1 MKKVIYYFTGTG
13 NSMRAAEKIAI
24 CIGNTEI
31 ISMRNDPKD
40 FPATDADI
48 IGFIYPV
55 YHWTMPLPVAQFVK
69 ELSLNPTAY
78 IFVVTMPSFINGY
91 ACEKLEEL
99 LLVKGAKIAYGAKVH
114 SVANYVI
121 NYSPRPSPKW
131 VVPRTEKRIDKIAS
145 DVADMKTKGIPK
157 AGFVV
162 RKRYLKLMPKY
173 HELMPLYDYG
183 FIINECC
190 KSCGLCSKLCPCN
203 NIVVIDGKPVFC
215 HNCSHCMACVCYCPK
230 RAIGYKTP
238 DSVMEL
244 LDSNLLNN
252 VFVKK
257 MGLPPKRKIYH
268 NPYVTAADIVVNKK
282 QFD

>member
-1 MKKVIYYFTGTG
+1 
-13 NSMRAAEKIAI
+13 MRAAEKIAGHI
-24 CIGNTEI
+24 RDAEI
-31 ISMRNDPKD
+31 ISMRNAPKD
-40 FPATDADI
+40 FPAIDADI

-55 YHWTMPLPVAQFVK
+55 YHWTMPLPVAKFV
-69 ELSLNPTAY
+69 EALSLNSNAY

-99 LLVKGAKIAYGAKVH
+99 LLEKGAKIAYGAKVH
-114 SVANYVI
+114 CVANYVI

-145 DVADMKTKGIPK
+145 DIADMKTKDIPK
-157 AGFVV
+157 AGALV
-162 RKRYLKLMPKY
+162 RKRYSKIMPKY
-173 HELMPLYDYG
+173 HDLMPLYDHG

-190 KSCGLCSKLCPCN
+190 NSCGLCSKLCPCS
-203 NIVVIDGKPVFC
+203 NIEMIDGRLAFKHKC
-215 HNCSHCMACVCYCPK
+215 THCMACVCYCPK

-244 LDSNLLNN
+244 LDGNLLNN

-257 MGLPPKRKIYH
+257 MSLPPKRKIYH
-268 NPYVTAADIVVNKK
+268 NPYITAADIVVTKK
-282 QFD
+282 KFD